1 MVGTIAY
8 QLAKNRR
15 ITGFGMRRRRVSTR
29 RGCGIVRRTIGN
41 ISRPILTHIANK
53 VADLITGSGRRRI
66 VHRRRTVRS
75 AGSYKYSGLGLVRR
89 PRRHLVHRRRTTTV
103 GGYRRHTV
111 HRRPRSTLL
120 GRRRVHR
127 RHVMLI

>member
-41 ISRPILTHIANK
+41 ISRPALVWAAHKIAD
-53 VADLITGSGRRRI
+53 VITGTGRRHHTI
-66 VHRRRTVRS
+66 HRRRVVRGS
-75 AGSYKYSGLGLVRR
+75 SYKYSGLGLVRR
-89 PRRHLVHRRRTTTV
+89 PRRHLVHRRRATTTV
-103 GGYRRHTV
+103 GGYKRRH
-111 HRRPRSTLL
+111 PRA
-120 GRRRVHR
+120 
-127 RHVMLI
+127 